1 MQLDMSY
8 PSLFYHCLL
17 THANIPAQHPCAQVA
32 VGKEYFVQLLALSFR
47 CSITAILIHRW
58 GRGALLTRGV
68 CNIGKLDYYL
78 GSKGANLGR
87 NTLYPSL
94 SFCEYPEATCASQET
109 EELRWTVAMFEWAE
123 RYLFLVLIS

>member
-1 MQLDMSY
+1 MSMFLLNFLVLRLLLVRMY
-8 PSLFYHCLL
+8 VRLL
-17 THANIPAQHPCAQVA
+17 TSVFSVVAQS
-32 VGKEYFVQLLALSFR
+32 L
-47 CSITAILIHRW
+47 ILIHRW

-123 RYLFLVLIS
+123 R